1 MNSAARLQRDGRF
14 AMRADGSMEV
24 VFDPAGATVAH
35 ARDPAEIMT
44 PGAAGQR
51 GPALSCGGGGCGLCS
66 AGLFGQGRVSRLR
79 FAPDSA
85 TSSDCAT
92 VRSGARVE
100 VSIAASGLARIA
112 ARAFGVPLAGLCVGA
127 GLGHLAG
134 SEGFSILLGSAGLA
148 AGLTWLRL
156 RGGSLVSLLDIQLR
170 PRTAD
175 QGALRPWAG
184 LDDEAGCRPQAGVL
198 NGLSWARCARMRDW
212 D

>member
-1 MNSAARLQRDGRF
+1 MNSAARLQRDGRI

-44 PGAAGQR
+44 PGAAGQH
-51 GPALSCGGGGCGLCS
+51 GPALPCGGGGCGLCS
-66 AGLFGQGRVSRLR
+66 AGLFGRGRVSRLR

-85 TSSDCAT
+85 ASSGCAA

-100 VSIAASGLARIA
+100 VSIAASGLVRIA
-112 ARAFGVPLAGLCVGA
+112 ARAFGVPLAGLCAGA

-148 AGLTWLRL
+148 AGLAWLRL
-156 RGGSLVSLLDIQLR
+156 RGASLVSLLDIQLR
-170 PRTAD
+170 PRPGVQGVSRPLDTA
-175 QGALRPWAG
+175 
-184 LDDEAGCRPQAGVL
+184 
-198 NGLSWARCARMRDW
+198 
-212 D
+212 